1 MFTGYN
7 LSEFMSQFSSSE
19 KCRKYLFELKWKAGF
34 VCVRCCHKG
43 FCNTTKF
50 GELKCNRCKHKHSVT
65 AGTLFHH
72 LKFDLSKAFLMVFL
86 VSTDKKG
93 VSSLELHRRTGIRAK
108 TCYYFKRK
116 IMKAMQQG
124 DFKLSGKV
132 DVDESN
138 IGGKE
143 PGKRGRSKGKKH
155 EFVIGVQMLKTKIV
169 RTFARQIKNAST
181 KEVKPFFEQ
190 YVSTKALVRVDKWR
204 AYNPIKKYYPNMIQ
218 QKSKPEQNFK
228 LLHREIMML
237 KAAIRGIYHHVFHLQ
252 EYLNEYF
259 FRKNLNDKSTL
270 FHTLISNM
278 MNQKQVFIHQLNQG

>member
-7 LSEFMSQFSSSE
+7 LSEFMAQFNSSE
-19 KCRKYLFELKWKAGF
+19 KCSKYLFDLKWEAGF
-34 VCVRCCHKG
+34 VCVRCSHKG

-72 LKFDLSKAFLMVFL
+72 LKFDLTKAFLMVFL

-116 IMKAMQQG
+116 VMKAMQQG
-124 DFKLSGKV
+124 AFKLSGKV
-132 DVDESN
+132 DVDESS

-143 PGKRGRSKGKKH
+143 PGKRGRSKGKKK

-169 RTFARQIKNAST
+169 RAFAQQINNAST
-181 KEVKPFFEQ
+181 KEVKPFFDR
-190 YVSTKALVRVDKWR
+190 YISTRAQVRVDKWR
-204 AYNPIKKYYPNMIQ
+204 AYNPIKKHYPNMIQ
-218 QKSKPEQNFK
+218 QKSQPEQNFK

-270 FHTLISNM
+270 FHTLINNM
-278 MNQKQVFIHQLNQG
+278 INQKPVFIHQLNQG

>member
-1 MFTGYN
+1 
-7 LSEFMSQFSSSE
+7 
-19 KCRKYLFELKWKAGF
+19 
-34 VCVRCCHKG
+34 
-43 FCNTTKF
+43 
-50 GELKCNRCKHKHSVT
+50 
-65 AGTLFHH
+65 
-72 LKFDLSKAFLMVFL
+72 
-86 VSTDKKG
+86 
-93 VSSLELHRRTGIRAK
+93 
-108 TCYYFKRK
+108 
-116 IMKAMQQG
+116 MKAMQQG

-218 QKSKPEQNFK
+218 QKS
-228 LLHREIMML
+228 
-237 KAAIRGIYHHVFHLQ
+237 
-252 EYLNEYF
+252 
-259 FRKNLNDKSTL
+259 
-270 FHTLISNM
+270 
-278 MNQKQVFIHQLNQG
+278 